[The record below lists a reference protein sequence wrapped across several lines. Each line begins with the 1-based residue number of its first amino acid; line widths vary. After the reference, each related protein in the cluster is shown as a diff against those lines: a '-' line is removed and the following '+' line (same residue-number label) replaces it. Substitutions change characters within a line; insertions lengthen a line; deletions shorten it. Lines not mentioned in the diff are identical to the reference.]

1 MSNQQ
6 HSAFTENIVETITES
21 LEEMKTKIIAYYDF
35 VEYLSKEQNELL
47 KKLRDA
53 IK

>member
-1 MSNQQ
+1 MSNPNQNL
-6 HSAFTENIVETITES
+6 TENVVETIIEN
-21 LEEMKTKIIAYYDF
+21 LNEMKVKIIAYYDF